1 MSYRDWLV
9 ATVVSTE
16 RQTPTARSIVL
27 DAPGFGGSTAGQHV
41 DIRLTAPDGYQAARA
56 YSLASTGPGDRIELA
71 VDLIET
77 GEVSPYLV
85 TELEPGDQFEVRGP
99 LGRWFVWAPEREPG
113 ATRPLQLVAGGSGVV
128 PLMAMIRAH
137 RAAESPAP
145 MRLLYSVRRPDDV
158 FFAGE
163 LRQAAESGALDLTLA
178 YTRVTPP
185 GWPRPAGRISAE
197 FVAEVTASAAENPA
211 LFVCGPNG
219 FVSAAADHLIA
230 AGHDPR
236 TIKTERFGG
245 A

>member
-9 ATVVSTE
+9 ATVVSTA

-27 DAPGFGGSTAGQHV
+27 DVPGFGGSTAGQHV

-99 LGRWFVWAPEREPG
+99 LGRWFVWAPEREPD
-113 ATRPLQLVAGGSGVV
+113 AKRPVQLVAGGSGVV

-137 RAAESPAP
+137 RAAASAAP
-145 MRLLYSVRRPDDV
+145 LRLLYSVRGPDDV
-158 FFAGE
+158 FFADE
-163 LRQAAESGALDLTLA
+163 LRAAAESGALDLRLA
-178 YTRVTPP
+178 YTRQTPP
-185 GWPRPAGRISAE
+185 GWPRAAARISPELVAEATVPAGDA
-197 FVAEVTASAAENPA
+197 PA